1 MLASP
6 RLTAASLPGYHLPE
20 HLKARHGVAVAA
32 AVWGKTW
39 GEMANRPQYLA
50 LQGPG
55 TDEEADQ
62 VANEGPASAADIY
75 LNLRLDGVFQ
85 NLTNALCPGET
96 QQLCGNSRLALL
108 IAQHRLEA
116 RSARSTPRGGV

>member
-1 MLASP
+1 MSALVISGHAGKSAFDGGKP
-6 RLTAASLPGYHLPE
+6 SRLS
-20 HLKARHGVAVAA
+20 HGVAVAA

-39 GEMANRPQYLA
+39 GVMANRPQYLA

-96 QQLCGNSRLALL
+96 QQ
-108 IAQHRLEA
+108 
-116 RSARSTPRGGV
+116 